1 MFACLFLANL
11 FLTLVSISFT
21 WWPTAFDQV
30 CPTVGLEFSLEP
42 GELGIG
48 HTQLKTMDGSLS
60 PSIYRQPMVPQE

>member
-21 WWPTAFDQV
+21 WWPTAFGQV

-48 HTQLKTMDGSLS
+48 HTAEDNGSLS